1 MDPLY
6 RLARADVAV
15 FNPDVWDLARD
26 PEVLGQLMHELPAD
40 SERRWQLVR
49 TNDRA
54 LDVLVLD
61 DVVGSAYAAREVLA
75 PALASPAHASAHRL
89 AAVGH
94 AHIDS
99 AWLWPVRGDRPQG
112 RAHDG
117 ERDRADGAPARPGL
131 CDVVGAAVRI
141 PQGAPTRDLR
151 ARS

>member
-26 PEVLGQLMHELPAD
+26 PEELGQLMHELPAD

-49 TNDRA
+49 TIDRA

-99 AWLWPVRGDRPQG
+99 AWLWPVRETVRKV
-112 RAHDG
+112 
-117 ERDRADGAPARPGL
+117 ARTTANVTELMEHQP
-131 CDVVGAAVRI
+131 
-141 PQGAPTRDLR
+141 DLVY
-151 ARS
+151 AMSSAQQFAFLKE